1 MCEDKIKKV
10 GSTQALDTPVYRTMV
25 EEWLLS
31 SLSCWG
37 LSESPVSSCRVGC

>member
-1 MCEDKIKKV
+1 MCEDEIKKV
-10 GSTQALDTPVYRTMV
+10 GSTQALDTPVYRTV

>member
-1 MCEDKIKKV
+1 MCEDEIKKV

-31 SLSCWG
+31 RK
-37 LSESPVSSCRVGC
+37 SSVQL